1 MKLRNLI
8 VVSTLTLTTAI
19 SLYLINRYKT
29 WKRQELARIR
39 SESHIIE
46 TALGPVEYSTVGEG
60 PAVLMAHG
68 SPGGYDQGMAFSRLV
83 ESPGLTFI
91 AVSRPGYLR
100 TPLSVGKT
108 PEEQADIYVAL
119 LDALHIEQAAIIGL
133 SGGGPSA
140 LQFALRHSD
149 RCSGVVM
156 ICALARRYYEKDVG
170 QSLPPVIRLVRRFAD
185 RMLLFDPAL
194 FLMELLAKWH
204 PKTVALG
211 EVFRTIAIHRLRK
224 AGYDNDM
231 EQFATITAYPLKYI
245 TAPTLVLHGTADYTV
260 SFAEAE
266 FVASKV
272 PHAKLITVE
281 GGDHAFYVTHKEQV
295 VPPLRAFLE
304 AL

>member
-8 VVSTLTLTTAI
+8 VVSTLTLTTTT
-19 SLYLINRYKT
+19 SLYLINCYKT
-29 WKRQELARIR
+29 WKQHELARIR
-39 SESHIIE
+39 SESYIVE
-46 TALGPVEYSTVGEG
+46 TSFGSVEYSMTGQG

-83 ESPGLTFI
+83 ESPVLTFI

-100 TPLSVGKT
+100 TPLSIGKT
-108 PEEQADIYVAL
+108 PEEQADIYAAL
-119 LDALHIEQAAIIGL
+119 LDALDIEQATVIGI

-140 LQFALRHSD
+140 LQFALRHHD
-149 RCSGVVM
+149 RCSGLVM
-156 ICALARRYYEKDVG
+156 ICGLAQRYSEKDVG
-170 QSLPPVIRLVRRFAD
+170 QSLPLVMRFVRQFAD

-194 FLMELLAKWH
+194 FLMGLLTRWH

-211 EVFRTIAIHRLRK
+211 DVFRTIAIHRLRK

-231 EQFATITAYPLKYI
+231 EQFAAITRYPLERI
-245 TAPTLVLHGTADYTV
+245 TVPTLVLHGTSDYTV
-260 SFAEAE
+260 SFTEAE

-272 PHAKLITVE
+272 PHAKLVAVE
-281 GGDHAFYVTHKEQV
+281 GGGHAFYVTHKEQV
-295 VPPLRAFLE
+295 VPTLRAFLE

>member
-8 VVSTLTLTTAI
+8 VVSTLTLTTAT
-19 SLYLINRYKT
+19 SLYLINRYKI
-29 WKRQELARIR
+29 WKQQELARLR
-39 SESHIIE
+39 SESHIID
-46 TALGPVEYSTVGEG
+46 TYLGSVEYSMTGKG
-60 PAVLMAHG
+60 SAVLMAHG

-83 ESPGLTFI
+83 DSPELTFI

-100 TPLSVGKT
+100 TPLSIGKT
-108 PEEQADIYVAL
+108 PEEQADIYASL
-119 LDALHIEQAAIIGL
+119 LDALDIEQAAVIGI

-149 RCSGVVM
+149 RCSGLVM
-156 ICALARRYYEKDVG
+156 ICALARRYSEKDVG
-170 QSLPPVIRLVRRFAD
+170 QSLPLVIRLVRQFAD

-231 EQFATITAYPLKYI
+231 EQFAAITRYPLERI
-245 TAPTLVLHGTADYTV
+245 TVPTLVLHGTSDYTV
-260 SFAEAE
+260 SFTEAE

-272 PHAKLITVE
+272 PHAKLVAVE

-295 VPPLRAFLE
+295 VPTLRAFLE

>member
-8 VVSTLTLTTAI
+8 VASTLTLTTTT

-29 WKRQELARIR
+29 WKQHELARIR

-46 TALGPVEYSTVGEG
+46 TSLGWVEYSMTGKG

-68 SPGGYDQGMAFSRLV
+68 SPGGYDQGMAFSRLLD
-83 ESPGLTFI
+83 SPALTFI

-100 TPLSVGKT
+100 TPLSIGKT
-108 PEEQADIYVAL
+108 PEEQADIYAAL
-119 LDALHIEQAAIIGL
+119 LDVLDVEQGAVIGI

-140 LQFALRHSD
+140 LQFALRHPD
-149 RCSGVVM
+149 RCSGLVM
-156 ICALARRYYEKDVG
+156 ICGLAQRYSEKDVG
-170 QSLPPVIRLVRRFAD
+170 QSLPLVMRLVRQFAD

-194 FLMELLAKWH
+194 FLMGLLTRWH

-211 EVFRTIAIHRLRK
+211 DVFRTIAIHRLRK

-231 EQFATITAYPLKYI
+231 EQFAAITRYPLERI
-245 TAPTLVLHGTADYTV
+245 TVPTLVLHGTSDYTV
-260 SFAEAE
+260 SFTEAE

-272 PHAKLITVE
+272 PHAKLVAVE

-295 VPPLRAFLE
+295 VPTLRAFLE